1 VVDETTNERGIF
13 GAEFTIFPAIDLRG
27 GKCVRLKQGDF
38 DRSKE
43 YDADPVSRAREWK
56 RLGARAIHVVDLDGA
71 KDGSPAQS
79 ELIREIARAVDIPLQ
94 AGGGV
99 RTLDDVLRLRDSGA
113 ARVVMGTAAVADRDL
128 RLRAVEELGA
138 ALVVAVDARDGVVAT
153 HGWQRASG
161 IEVLELAEELA
172 TDGVASVLYTDVSRD
187 GMDAGAAL
195 EETASVAEK
204 IATIASGGV
213 RGAADI
219 SALAKIPG
227 VTGAIVGTAL
237 YEGTVTLEELLEAA
251 GES

>member
-1 VVDETTNERGIF
+1 MEPHGE
-13 GAEFTIFPAIDLRG
+13 EFTVFPAIDLRG

-38 DRSKE
+38 ERSKE
-43 YDADPVSRAREWK
+43 YDADPVSRAREWE

-71 KDGSPAQS
+71 KDGSPAQPG
-79 ELIREIARAVDIPLQ
+79 LIGEMARAVDVPIQ

-99 RTLDDVLRLRDSGA
+99 RTLDDLRRLRASGA
-113 ARVVMGTAAVADRDL
+113 ERVVMGTAAVSDREL

-153 HGWQRASG
+153 HGWQRESG
-161 IEVLELAEELA
+161 IEVLYLAEELA
-172 TDGVASVLYTDVSRD
+172 EDGVASVLYTDVSRD

-195 EETASVAEK
+195 EETAAVAER

-219 SALAKIPG
+219 SALAKLPG
-227 VTGAIVGTAL
+227 VAGAIVGTAL
-237 YEGTVTLEELLEAA
+237 YEGKVTLEDLLKAA
-251 GES
+251 SEG

>member
-1 VVDETTNERGIF
+1 MIPDEFVV
-13 GAEFTIFPAIDLRG
+13 FPAIDLRG

-38 DRSKE
+38 DRSRE
-43 YDADPVSRAREWK
+43 YDADPVSRAREWE
-56 RLGARAIHVVDLDGA
+56 RRGARTIHVVDLDGA

-79 ELIREIARAVDIPLQ
+79 ELIGKIARAVSVPVQ
-94 AGGGV
+94 AGGGI
-99 RTLDDVLRLRDSGA
+99 RTLGDLRLMREAGA
-113 ARVVMGTAAVADRDL
+113 SRVVMGTAAVADREL

-138 ALVVAVDARDGVVAT
+138 ALVVAVDARDGVVTT

-161 IEVLELAEELA
+161 IEVLDLAEELA
-172 TDGVASVLYTDVSRD
+172 SDGVASVLYTDVGRD

-219 SALAKIPG
+219 SALAKLPG
-227 VTGAIVGTAL
+227 VAGAIVGTAL
-237 YEGTVTLEELLEAA
+237 YEGSVTLEELLEASRE
-251 GES
+251 G